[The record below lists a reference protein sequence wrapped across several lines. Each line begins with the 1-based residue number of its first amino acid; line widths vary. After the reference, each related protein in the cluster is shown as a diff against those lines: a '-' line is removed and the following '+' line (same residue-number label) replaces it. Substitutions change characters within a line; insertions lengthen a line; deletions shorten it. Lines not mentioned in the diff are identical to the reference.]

1 MNNGPA
7 VGRTGLISLG
17 VVIAG
22 CAAPAGPG
30 LPTLPRHDRDLRR
43 QEITALLHEQA
54 AAWNEG
60 DIERFMKSYW
70 PSSQLT
76 FSSGGRVTRGWK
88 RTLDGY
94 RKRYPTREAMGRLT
108 FSELE
113 VTPLGDT
120 TALVLGRW
128 ELDRPKPVGGIFT
141 LVLRKDAGRWQII
154 HDHTSR
160 RPP

>member
-1 MNNGPA
+1 MTMSNGRSC
-7 VGRTGLISLG
+7 GRTGLISLG
-17 VVIAG
+17 VVVAG
-22 CAAPAGPG
+22 CAAPGSPA
-30 LPTLPRHDRDLRR
+30 LPRHDKELRR
-43 QEITALLHEQA
+43 QEITALLHQQA

-60 DIERFMKSYW
+60 DIERFMASYW
-70 PSSQLT
+70 PSPQLT
-76 FSSGGRVTRGWK
+76 FSSGGRVTRGWQS
-88 RTLDGY
+88 TLDGY

-128 ELDRPKPVGGIFT
+128 ELDRAEPVGGIFT
-141 LVLRKDAGRWQII
+141 LVLRKDARGWQII

-160 RPP
+160 RLP